1 MALDSQKVPSIE
13 AKAFTWLETFNRSQ
27 RTLKLRTRQATM
39 RFDNLDSAL
48 GILMSI
54 DDMIESVQQGKLIMD
69 GAPEFGAQI
78 GEYMIMV
85 GDYAK

>member
-1 MALDSQKVPSIE
+1 
-13 AKAFTWLETFNRSQ
+13 
-27 RTLKLRTRQATM
+27 M

-48 GILMSI
+48 AILLGTG
-54 DDMIESVQQGKLIMD
+54 DMVEMIASNQMMMD

-78 GEYMIMV
+78 GDYMLMV